1 MYFGTPNYNACINYL
16 TEPAKPKYAWMQ
28 SEEDLSVTFIVPEE
42 ITKSD
47 ILFKLTADN
56 IEIGLKNTDVLLKG
70 LLHARVDVES
80 STWTLSDKQYVIQL
94 LYE

>member
-1 MYFGTPNYNACINYL
+1 
-16 TEPAKPKYAWMQ
+16 MQ